1 MSLSRRSGDATR
13 LRSGDEGGETKEW
26 GGEGLVAAPKSRSGD
41 EASETGGGG
50 PGLNEAVVLAE
61 LKHRVSNAGSQS
73 GKTFIDALQHPRTS
87 RKSLVASSKASVASS
102 DSYQIGLAMV
112 KSALVSLMSPG
123 LRGPG
128 DVGKLRGASRTR
140 HGIGENIVMSDDV
153 ARNWAR
159 LGVGGGKCEQL

>member
-61 LKHRVSNAGSQS
+61 LKHRVNAGRKS
-73 GKTFIDALQHPRTS
+73 GKTIIDALQHPRSS
-87 RKSLVASSKASVASS
+87 RKSLVASSKSSVASP
-102 DSYQIGLAMV
+102 DSYQIGLAVV

-140 HGIGENIVMSDDV
+140 HGIRENIVMSDDV